1 MAVMV
6 SATPPMKPASPATC
20 ATSMGS
26 ALATVLLARRAA
38 TVERRSALREDEE
51 REEGVRGGQ
60 TQLSCV

>member
-26 ALATVLLARRAA
+26 AFVTVLLARRAA
-38 TVERRSALREDEE
+38 TVERRSALRE
-51 REEGVRGGQ
+51 EEGERRGGGGRGAKRN
-60 TQLSCV
+60 